1 MKKENKELSSLKII
15 CPAYNEEDV
24 IQIFFNEL
32 VKILETIES
41 KYNWSILFV
50 LDGIQDSTIS
60 ILKDLSVDNK
70 KVGVLV
76 LSKNFGHQAAL
87 VAGIDYSDSDV
98 IIMMDSDL
106 QHPPE
111 LIPKLLRAYED
122 GNGVVYSIR
131 NKPLDKSLL
140 KRFSSNFFYSL
151 MNRLSD
157 MKLESGEADYR
168 LISRR
173 VANVFKNNIREQNQF
188 LRGLFSWVGFKRH
201 GIRFDSVERMHGESK
216 YNFSKMKKLALSGIV
231 SFSKKPLQ
239 YAIGVGLF
247 FALVGFLLGLYSFGM
262 YFIDDKIP
270 SGWTT
275 LSILIS
281 FFGGLQLLF
290 LGVVGEYIGA
300 IFDEVKARPIYIVE
314 DKINIE

>member
-1 MKKENKELSSLKII
+1 
-15 CPAYNEEDV
+15 
-24 IQIFFNEL
+24 
-32 VKILETIES
+32 
-41 KYNWSILFV
+41 
-50 LDGIQDSTIS
+50 
-60 ILKDLSVDNK
+60 
-70 KVGVLV
+70 
-76 LSKNFGHQAAL
+76 
-87 VAGIDYSDSDV
+87 
-98 IIMMDSDL
+98 
-106 QHPPE
+106 
-111 LIPKLLRAYED
+111 
-122 GNGVVYSIR
+122 
-131 NKPLDKSLL
+131 
-140 KRFSSNFFYSL
+140 